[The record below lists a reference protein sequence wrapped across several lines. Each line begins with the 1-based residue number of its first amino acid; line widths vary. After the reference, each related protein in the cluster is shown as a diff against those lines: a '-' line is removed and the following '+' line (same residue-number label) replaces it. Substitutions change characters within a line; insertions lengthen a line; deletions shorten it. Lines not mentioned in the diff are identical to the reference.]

1 MMGPSKRSR
10 LWDPQDILNL
20 FEKNIG
26 GNVVESITLDLSQI
40 SDQLHL
46 SHDVF
51 MRLPGLKFLKF
62 YNHQYYEGYN
72 EKDTVQL
79 DQGLELLPDELRYLH
94 WHRYPLKSLPSNFNP
109 DRLVELEMPYSN
121 IEQLISKENKPLENL
136 RRIDLSYSKH
146 LTEAPN
152 TSQVP
157 NLQIMVVP
165 STSINELLPRLSRLD
180 MRYCNNIESF
190 PIMFCNLRSLYR
202 LDLAGYS
209 GVDKMLESLPISS
222 LSSLCSLESLNVSEC
237 NLLLLPSALSYLSS
251 LTSLD
256 LSRNNF
262 EILSLKPFSSLTS
275 LMINYCERLQ
285 SLQDFPMPSRLENFQ
300 AHNCISLETLP
311 IANVVFT
318 GNWNSQ
324 QKFKFFN
331 CFNLDDNAR
340 INIMEDARLRSQ
352 LMANNTQGTALTENY
367 PGTRLSSHSVCFP
380 GNEIPEWISD
390 QNEGSSLII
399 DLPPNWYS
407 NKFFGFITCIVATFE
422 GNSYDSL
429 FFVQWICKFIDH
441 DDESHGILCHVDYET
456 VGQPNSDHVLLA
468 TPHCDLFDIY
478 EGGDDIYGDS
488 NTSSLE
494 KFSSC
499 KKALFRFSVVDNE
512 LYTLPNC
519 KTAESGRDGISNEE
533 EEDPNLEPEIDDEH
547 WNCSFGNCFSFL
559 FQRWS

>member
-1 MMGPSKRSR
+1 
-10 LWDPQDILNL
+10 
-20 FEKNIG
+20 
-26 GNVVESITLDLSQI
+26 
-40 SDQLHL
+40 
-46 SHDVF
+46 
-51 MRLPGLKFLKF
+51 
-62 YNHQYYEGYN
+62 
-72 EKDTVQL
+72 
-79 DQGLELLPDELRYLH
+79 
-94 WHRYPLKSLPSNFNP
+94 
-109 DRLVELEMPYSN
+109 
-121 IEQLISKENKPLENL
+121 
-136 RRIDLSYSKH
+136 
-146 LTEAPN
+146 
-152 TSQVP
+152 
-157 NLQIMVVP
+157 
-165 STSINELLPRLSRLD
+165 
-180 MRYCNNIESF
+180 
-190 PIMFCNLRSLYR
+190 MFCNLRSLYR

-222 LSSLCSLESLNVSEC
+222 LSSLCSLESLNLSEC
-237 NLLLLPSALSYLSS
+237 NLLVLPSALRYLSS

-262 EILSLKPFSSLTS
+262 EILSLKSFSSLTS
-275 LMINYCERLQ
+275 LEINYCERLQ
-285 SLQDFPMPSRLENFQ
+285 SLQDFPLPSRLENFQ

-311 IANVVFT
+311 TANVVFT

-340 INIMEDARLRSQ
+340 INIVEDARLRSQ
-352 LMANNTQGTALTENY
+352 LMANNTQGTASTENY

-380 GNEIPEWISD
+380 GNEIPEWI
-390 QNEGSSLII
+390 
-399 DLPPNWYS
+399 
-407 NKFFGFITCIVATFE
+407 TTFE

-468 TPHCDLFDIY
+468 TPHCDLFDVY

-499 KKALFRFSVVDNE
+499 KKALFRFSVVDTE

-519 KTAESGRDGISNEE
+519 KVKKCGVGLLYAEDIESIQRYDHDNSGDDQTAESGRDGISNEE
-533 EEDPNLEPEIDDEH
+533 EEDPNLEPEVDDEH